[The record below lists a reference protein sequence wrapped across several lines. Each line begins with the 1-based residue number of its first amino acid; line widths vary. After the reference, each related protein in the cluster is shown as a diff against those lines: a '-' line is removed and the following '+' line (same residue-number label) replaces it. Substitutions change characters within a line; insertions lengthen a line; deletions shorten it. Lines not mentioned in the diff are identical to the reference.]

1 MTVSTEVSREKYTGN
16 GVTTDFDYRFRVFS
30 ADELVVTVADTTDNI
45 RTLVMNTDYTVTGT
59 GSRNG
64 GKVKLVNALAN
75 NWRISI
81 ERDLPVTQETDVRN
95 QGNFFP
101 EVHEDAWDK
110 LTMLIQQT
118 WSFASL
124 ALRKPNWFA
133 KYYDAKGNRI
143 VNLGDPVNG
152 QDAATKSYADAG
164 DAASNHYADDL
175 FKRTLRVPENFIRFL
190 PSANSRRRQL
200 LAFDDGGNPITV
212 LPESGSAA
220 DVLIV
225 LAGEDGADR
234 IGMGLSTVHDVIG
247 HVTPEM
253 FGAIGNKAEDDTDAW
268 ESMLSFLLEH
278 TSSERRIGI
287 LASRT
292 YRTTRPLYG
301 VSYTKLYGGGT
312 LYYDGADITDS
323 TVLTYSGKTNFS
335 VENISIT
342 RNFSDPFGLW
352 SKGAYA
358 LTLSLCADFVVDGND
373 IYMHTDAISVM
384 DSDRF
389 TIRKNKTH
397 ELGEEGIA
405 VRRSRNWLVEDND
418 IYHHNGDGILIKT
431 GNADTHDGNIINNR
445 LYDGIGSPGTAG
457 GQVGGGITLND
468 EVIGGGSTSS
478 FHRLVV
484 DGNHCYNVS
493 YGIAFTNITD
503 LTITN
508 NLVSDIK
515 RFGIIIDPVIFNNP
529 NKNPVGRINVAN
541 NIVRNTVQAG
551 ILFVGTN
558 DIHVGDVN
566 IQGNLTDT
574 CGTSTASQ
582 YPSIG
587 AQFATVTG
595 NTVLNSRVSLQVDSC
610 VTTGNRL
617 INSTF
622 TASESNSV
630 WVKIIN
636 SGVFSGNYIEDSK
649 YGHIR
654 FSSVK
659 NLSFSANSIKLA
671 STFAGLYVDTVSDG
685 SSVKFSGNSYDC
697 TYATVTRYNVGAETI
712 KQIQLTT
719 AESGKKSRAYFDG
732 TFPNIPAVVGDE
744 FINSFA
750 PAGAARRYVCT
761 ESGTPGVYS
770 PVEWNVITVST
781 GAADRTI
788 SNGQTLRINAN
799 YAGMSSASACIG
811 AKFNQ
816 NPLGVDMTAS
826 VTEAGTVTFVLTNRT
841 GNDKT
846 FPGLVLTAYC
856 HS

>member
-1 MTVSTEVSREKYTGN
+1 M
-16 GVTTDFDYRFRVFS
+16 
-30 ADELVVTVADTTDNI
+30 TDNI
-45 RTLVMNTDYTVTGT
+45 IPNVVVSMPSQLFTLARSFKAAANGRIYIGKIDTDPTIPENQIQVYFENEDGTNVPISQPIIIGPGGYPVYNGQIAKFVTV
-59 GSRNG
+59 
-64 GKVKLVNALAN
+64 
-75 NWRISI
+75 
-81 ERDLPVTQETDVRN
+81 
-95 QGNFFP
+95 QGHSMA
-101 EVHEDAWDK
+101 V
-110 LTMLIQQT
+110 
-118 WSFASL
+118 
-124 ALRKPNWFA
+124 
-133 KYYDAKGNRI
+133 YDAFNVQQFYFPNVLKY
-143 VNLGDPVNG
+143 DPD
-152 QDAATKSYADAG
+152 Q
-164 DAASNHYADDL
+164 
-175 FKRTLRVPENFIRFL
+175 FKNAINFI
-190 PSANSRRRQL
+190 S
-200 LAFDDGGNPITV
+200 
-212 LPESGSAA
+212 
-220 DVLIV
+220 
-225 LAGEDGADR
+225 
-234 IGMGLSTVHDVIG
+234 
-247 HVTPEM
+247 PEM
-253 FGAIGNKAEDDTDAW
+253 FGAVGDGAHDDTTAW
-268 ESMLSFLLEH
+268 ELLWDFI
-278 TSSERRIGI
+278 ERNAGPNRKIGI
-287 LASRT
+287 SASRK
-292 YRTTRPLYG
+292 YKLTRPLYG
-301 VSYTKLYGGGT
+301 KSYSDLYGGGT
-312 LYYDGADITDS
+312 LYYDGQDIKNS
-323 TVLTYSGKTNFS
+323 TVLTYAGKKFFS
-335 VENISIT
+335 VKDISIT
-342 RNFSDPFGLW
+342 RNYVDPFGLW
-352 SKGAYA
+352 SEGAYA
-358 LTLSLCADFVVDGND
+358 LTLSGSSDFVVSDND
-373 IYMHTDAISVM
+373 IFMHTDAISVM
-384 DSDRF
+384 DADRF
-389 TIRKNKTH
+389 TIERNKTH

-405 VRRSRNWLVEDND
+405 IRRSRNWMVQNND
-418 IYHHNGDGILIKT
+418 VYHHNGDGILIKT

-445 LYDGIGSPGTAG
+445 LYDGIGSSGTAG
-457 GQVGGGITLND
+457 GQIGGGITLND

-508 NLVSDIK
+508 NIVSDIK

-558 DIHVGDVN
+558 DIHVSDVN
-566 IQGNLTDT
+566 IQGNLADT

-587 AQFATVTG
+587 AKFATVTG

-659 NLSFSANSIKLA
+659 NLSFSANSIKLS

-697 TYATVTRYNVGAETI
+697 AYATVTRYNVGAEKI

-732 TFPNIPAVVGDE
+732 TFPNIPSVVGDE

-750 PAGAARRYVCT
+750 PAGAVRRYVCT
-761 ESGTPGVYS
+761 EAGTPGVYA
-770 PVEWNVITVST
+770 PVEWNTIAVST
-781 GAADRTI
+781 GAADRVI
-788 SNGQTLRINAN
+788 ANGETVRINAN
-799 YAGMSSASACIG
+799 YPGMSSASACVG

-816 NPLGVDMTAS
+816 NPQGVDMTAS
-826 VTEAGTVTFVLTNRT
+826 VTEAGTVTFVISNRT
-841 GNDKT
+841 GNSKT

-856 HS
+856 HD